1 MSLSKIAINLKAS
14 PTLAMNEAARVLK
27 EKGEAVI
34 HLGAGEPKT
43 KVPFEAVVSGAA
55 KLTTAEIR
63 YTPTKG
69 IPAMLKAIINYTKEN
84 YHKTIGANNIVVS
97 NGAKHSIYNIMIT
110 LLDPGDEVIIVAPY
124 WVSYPDIVKMVHGVP
139 VIVTPEDNGFCPK
152 IDEITKKVSSKT
164 KAILLNSPNN
174 PSGVV
179 YPEDLIREVVEFCE
193 EKGIYLIMDDIYHKL
208 VYDGK
213 TAPSCY
219 NFSKKDI
226 NSSYIIVINGVSK
239 LYAMTG
245 FRVGWTIASEEV
257 TKAMINVQGQ
267 NSTCVSVVLQAAAA
281 GALNG
286 PQSGVKNLQVT
297 LENHRNVMMKELD
310 AFEGVK
316 TVKPN
321 GTFYVMPDFSYY
333 EKDSIKLANF
343 LLEKAKVVTVPG
355 VEFGIEGHIRM
366 SICGSL
372 KDIIEGVARIKW
384 ALDPNS
390 PKEIYIG
397 DKLVTRDWN

>member
-1 MSLSKIAINLKAS
+1 MTLSQIAANLKAS
-14 PTLAMNEAARVLK
+14 PTLAMNEAARVLR

-43 KVPFEAVVSGAA
+43 KVPFEAVIGGAA

-69 IPAMLKAIINYTKEN
+69 IPALLKAIINYTEEN
-84 YHKTIGANNIVVS
+84 YNKTIGANNIVVS

-139 VIVTPEDNGFCPK
+139 VIVTPEDKGFCPT
-152 IDEITKKVSSKT
+152 IDEITKKVRSKT
-164 KAILLNSPNN
+164 KAIMLNSPNN
-174 PSGVV
+174 PSGIV
-179 YPEDLIREVVEFCE
+179 YPKELIKKIVEYCE

-208 VYDGK
+208 VFDGQ
-213 TAPSCY
+213 TTPSCY
-219 NFSKKDI
+219 DYAKDDI

-239 LYAMTG
+239 VYAMTG
-245 FRVGWTIASEEV
+245 FRVGWTIANKEV

-286 PQSGVKNLQVT
+286 QQSGVKNLQVT
-297 LENHRNVMMKELD
+297 LENHRNVMMDELK
-310 AFEGVK
+310 ALKGVK
-316 TVKPN
+316 VVKPG
-321 GTFYVMPDFSYY
+321 GTFYIMPDFSHY

-355 VEFGIEGHIRM
+355 VEFGMEGHIRM

-372 KDIIEGVARIKW
+372 KDITDGVARIKW
-384 ALDPNS
+384 ALDPDS

-397 DKLVTRDWN
+397 DNLVRRDW